1 MITIIKKMAMILLL
15 IEVLIIFSPFKIH
28 YSLRYIRFQMAIIG
42 NYVCTII
49 IGMAMLYH
57 PNYDVP
63 ILLQAPEFF
72 DNLVS
77 VA

>member
-1 MITIIKKMAMILLL
+1 MILLL

-42 NYVCTII
+42 NYVFTII

-63 ILLQAPEFF
+63 TYYKLLSFSIIS
-72 DNLVS
+72 S
-77 VA
+77 V